1 MLSDSLIKKSGELV
15 LKLDMCSKS
24 LKLIGILRRRL
35 KQNSHAVSVSRRS
48 FCLTSFI
55 LGLSKY
61 QNKDQHEYLSLKM
74 SPKPLWLD
82 LNIFLKG
89 LKALK

>member
-1 MLSDSLIKKSGELV
+1 MFSDSLIKKSRELV

-55 LGLSKY
+55 LGLSKC
-61 QNKDQHEYLSLKM
+61 QNKDQHEYLLSLKM

-89 LKALK
+89 LKA